1 MKYPELSSSYSAVNE
16 AGVTYTFMMYINCG
30 LVNGFIGF
38 HFSAPSMRII
48 KRAGHMLE
56 LWTDNQKYHKL

>member
-1 MKYPELSSSYSAVNE
+1 
-16 AGVTYTFMMYINCG
+16 MMYINCG
-30 LVNGFIGF
+30 LANRFIGF